1 MTPDEQSIS
10 RANVFG
16 EMKMTEVIDYEAAK
30 SRLKT
35 VERELEDIKSDM
47 NLLYYKQ
54 RALIGEFER
63 LNREVNPSN
72 YEM

>member
-1 MTPDEQSIS
+1 
-10 RANVFG
+10 
-16 EMKMTEVIDYEAAK
+16 
-30 SRLKT
+30 
-35 VERELEDIKSDM
+35 M